1 MANLAGNVQR
11 KIARAIDG
19 LRVDPFPQA
28 AQTLRGSTNAR
39 RIRVGQY
46 RVVYEVYVD
55 RVIVY
60 IIADG
65 RRRSPTGDLWDCGRP
80 HEMTHKNVPVARS
93 KSTSG

>member
-1 MANLAGNVQR
+1 MSDAAYEIAFHKAAAKELVSLPRTVQR
-11 KIARAIDG
+11 KIARVIDG
-19 LRVDPFPQA
+19 LCVDPFPQA

-60 IIADG
+60 IVADG
-65 RRRSPTGDLWDCGRP
+65 RRREIYEIVGGR
-80 HEMTHKNVPVARS
+80 TK
-93 KSTSG
+93 

>member
-1 MANLAGNVQR
+1 LSDAAYQIAFHRAAAKELADLPGNLQP
-11 KIARAIDG
+11 KIARVIDG

-39 RIRVGQY
+39 RIRVSQY
-46 RVVYEVYVD
+46 CVVYEVYVD

-65 RRRSPTGDLWDCGRP
+65 RRPEIYEIVGGR
-80 HEMTHKNVPVARS
+80 MK
-93 KSTSG
+93 